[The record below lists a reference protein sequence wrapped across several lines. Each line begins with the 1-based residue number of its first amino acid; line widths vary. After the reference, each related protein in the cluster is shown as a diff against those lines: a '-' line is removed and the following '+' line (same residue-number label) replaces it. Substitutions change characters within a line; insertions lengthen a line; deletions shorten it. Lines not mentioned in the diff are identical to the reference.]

1 MKLTSHLIIEN
12 QKYRLITCEYEFTRP
27 INAYGR
33 VCGRS
38 SEGALIY
45 IILVSPDD
53 NDLLFHEWLHK
64 VDERKDGTIIF
75 STDGNNPSVKMLNF
89 ESAYCV
95 DIREIFSRQ
104 NPVDTQMLTEIV
116 ISAGKITFGNKESEK
131 NLVPLV
137 RGTSEDTLA
146 YEESEANIKEADL
159 SRNNAKVKTILKLRG
174 KDIELPDM
182 KIEKFKYTKRAEIDT
197 AKLRNEF
204 NSTGRKDFLGILGQN
219 DDLLRKKGLLDID
232 IARTKKGLN
241 PKGYDVHHKFPL
253 DDSGTN
259 NFDNLALIKNE
270 PYHKALTNYQRSAT
284 KGMKAGDN
292 KIIDWFTPNGNIYP

>member
-131 NLVPLV
+131 KFVPLV
-137 RGTSEDTLA
+137 KGTSEDALA
-146 YEESEANIKEADL
+146 YEGSELNSKEIISPFDDAGKLKPNIKYKSGEFGYDMETDSLGRL
-159 SRNNAKVKTILKLRG
+159 SRASTDNLRLTGRTDRLKHNPKTPGKLGGDHAGHLFGDRFG
-174 KDIELPDM
+174 GSPELDNLVSQARSVNLSEFK
-182 KIEKFKYTKRAEIDT
+182 KIENKWTDVLKPPPKEVTVDIIINYTSDELRPSSFDVRYTIDGKKFSQK
-197 AKLRNEF
+197 
-204 NSTGRKDFLGILGQN
+204 
-219 DDLLRKKGLLDID
+219 
-232 IARTKKGLN
+232 
-241 PKGYDVHHKFPL
+241 
-253 DDSGTN
+253 
-259 NFDNLALIKNE
+259 IK
-270 PYHKALTNYQRSAT
+270 Q
-284 KGMKAGDN
+284 
-292 KIIDWFTPNGNIYP
+292 